1 MKSETSSQNAGGRA
15 YKEIKDMI
23 SKYELIPGQKIT
35 YDQLAAKLKLSKT
48 PIINALT
55 RLEEEEFFVSVPN
68 RGFSIKKMSPA
79 EFENLYRIR
88 VTLEKLS
95 LEEFVEHGDTKK
107 LGEIEKAMI
116 VHRNFP
122 YEGFVSRKRYILDAA
137 FHLKIAE
144 SGGNDNLYRLLR
156 QIWEQLHL
164 RNRIEGFPP
173 KRYHET
179 SGEHEEIFSA
189 LKERDLKK
197 AQRIMENHLRK
208 CKDAAL
214 LVMQQN
220 DNESYE
226 L

>member
-1 MKSETSSQNAGGRA
+1 MKSATSYHNASGRA
-15 YKEIKDMI
+15 YKEIKEMI

-35 YDQLAAKLKLSKT
+35 YDQLAAKLKMSKT

-55 RLEEEEFFVSVPN
+55 RLEQEEFFTSFPN
-68 RGFSIKKMSPA
+68 RGFSIKEMPPA
-79 EFENLYRIR
+79 EFEKLYRIR

-95 LEEFVEHGDTKK
+95 LEEFIEYGDAKK
-107 LGEIEKAMI
+107 LDEIQQAMAA
-116 VHRNFP
+116 HRNFP
-122 YEGFVSRKRYILDAA
+122 YGGFLSRKRLILDAA

-156 QIWEQLHL
+156 QIWEQLHF
-164 RNRIEGFPP
+164 RSRIEGFPP

-179 SGEHEEIFSA
+179 SGEHEEIFMA
-189 LKERDLKK
+189 LKERNLKR

-208 CKDAAL
+208 CKDASL